1 MKPTNHDTLPCKPM
15 SSNCVIWQGP
25 DIKCL
30 KLCKGDSI
38 TAVMAK
44 MATELCEILDM
55 LNVDNYDLSCFGLDN
70 CAPEDFQQLLQFII
84 NQLCPDLTKDQAPV
98 TISEGCEALDC
109 EVAVEPACMKD
120 ILGNSAT
127 LGDYIA
133 AMANE
138 ICKLVLGVG
147 NLGPQFQELNAKV
160 NSLETEFANEK
171 AADNTPTI
179 TPLCVMGD
187 GAGAT
192 KIDVVLQALEQQF
205 CELRTTTGLPNEILA
220 AIARQCSNLDELA
233 GTGKLTQVDG
243 WSKSATS
250 AGAINN
256 IWLTICDVRSAV
268 INIQANSGNGC
279 DQVQVAMTATSDD
292 TYLTLF
298 FTGSI
303 PDGWVECGTLS
314 QQLTITDC
322 TGGMK
327 VLNIG
332 ITGSLND
339 PAGYQILLSSI
350 SPPINNA
357 CNLDLSLLMCYKD
370 PASGSECQKV
380 LQTVVYN
387 SADCPD
393 LELAATQIAIDYTV
407 DYLSLGTV
415 DLVVEIWDP
424 VTNMLVA
431 SDGYVGLEGPF
442 QQLGQFSGLTSGKQY
457 KVRTVITV
465 GDKET
470 ICPWVL
476 ATTVSIPCTPPI
488 DVTSTLKIT

>member
-1 MKPTNHDTLPCKPM
+1 
-15 SSNCVIWQGP
+15 
-25 DIKCL
+25 
-30 KLCKGDSI
+30 
-38 TAVMAK
+38 MAK

-70 CAPEDFQQLLQFII
+70 CAPENFQQLLQFII
-84 NQLCPDLTKDQAPV
+84 DKLCPDLTKDQAPV

-109 EVAVEPACMKD
+109 EVAVVPACMKD
-120 ILGNSAT
+120 ILGDSAT

-147 NLGPQFQELNAKV
+147 NLSPQVQELNNKV
-160 NSLETEFANEK
+160 NILEQEVANEK
-171 AADNTPTI
+171 SADNTPTI
-179 TPLCVMGD
+179 TPLCVMGE

-205 CELRTTTGLPNEILA
+205 CELRATTGLPNEILA
-220 AIARQCSNLDELA
+220 AIAQQCSNLDQLA

-243 WSKSATS
+243 WSKSSTA
-250 AGAINN
+250 AGAIGN

-268 INIQANSGNGC
+268 LNVQESCCGSGC
-279 DQVQVAMTATSDD
+279 DEVQVVMTASSDD
-292 TYLTLF
+292 INLKLY

-303 PDGWVECGTLS
+303 PDGWVECGTMT

-339 PAGYQILLSSI
+339 PDGYTIPLSSI
-350 SPPINNA
+350 SPPINAA

-370 PASGSECQKV
+370 PVSGSECQKV

-387 SADCPD
+387 SPDCPD
-393 LELAATQIAIDYTV
+393 LELVATQIAIDYTV
-407 DYLSLGTV
+407 DYLTIGTV

-431 SDGYVGLEGPF
+431 SDGYVGLNGPF

-457 KVRTVITV
+457 KVRTIITV

-476 ATTVSIPCTPPI
+476 ATTVSVPCTPPI
-488 DVTSTLKIT
+488 DVTSTLTIT